1 MLTYIY
7 VLPTV
12 IQCKCGKTFNI
23 QINITFQYALFLA
36 QTTVSP
42 TLKRKFC
49 IRKLSNLY
57 VNIYLQLM
65 FSCYFNNECDI
76 FLLKCLPFIP
86 LLKLQVARKRFKIW
100 GI

>member
-49 IRKLSNLY
+49 IRKLSN
-57 VNIYLQLM
+57 
-65 FSCYFNNECDI
+65 
-76 FLLKCLPFIP
+76 
-86 LLKLQVARKRFKIW
+86 
-100 GI
+100 